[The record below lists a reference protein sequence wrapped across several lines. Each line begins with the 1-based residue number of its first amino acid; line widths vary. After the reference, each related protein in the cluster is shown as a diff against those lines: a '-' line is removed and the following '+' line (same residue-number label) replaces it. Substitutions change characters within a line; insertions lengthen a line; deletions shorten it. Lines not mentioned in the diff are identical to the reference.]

1 MIVGLSMSPPDHA
14 RVAAQLVWKRTDSEV
29 HEVSLL
35 ITQTQLLK
43 GGEMRN
49 TILRVALRVLLLTT
63 LLVPVIIEAQT
74 QAAASAPEIKADQ
87 PESAPQIRSR
97 AAVIVQE
104 FSVSDKTGW
113 PYDIKQLQSQTVAE
127 LRAKSTDKFDVLI
140 GAPATPRTHTYTLEG
155 EIVSWHPGNR
165 AKRMMIGMGSGRET
179 ADIHYWL
186 TDERGKK
193 VFDHKDT
200 IRAEFW
206 GNAYAGSVGELAHP
220 FASKIAGRLTEAK
233 LF

>member
-1 MIVGLSMSPPDHA
+1 MYEATKFQLRHGEGGSMSKKISKLVLAFAAFAISFGLLRANAQIQSSTEAHALQPGHELTPPDSM
-14 RVAAQLVWKRTDSEV
+14 SE
-29 HEVSLL
+29 
-35 ITQTQLLK
+35 I
-43 GGEMRN
+43 
-49 TILRVALRVLLLTT
+49 
-63 LLVPVIIEAQT
+63 
-74 QAAASAPEIKADQ
+74 SA
-87 PESAPQIRSR
+87 R
-97 AAVIVQE
+97 AAVIVRE
-104 FSVSDKTGW
+104 FSVSEKTGW

-127 LRAKSTDKFDVLI
+127 LRAKSTDKFDVLV
-140 GAPATPRTHTYTLEG
+140 GAPATTRTHTYTLEG

-193 VFDHKDT
+193 IFDHKDT

>member
-1 MIVGLSMSPPDHA
+1 MRRNISGLLLALASVT
-14 RVAAQLVWKRTDSEV
+14 VAASTV
-29 HEVSLL
+29 
-35 ITQTQLLK
+35 
-43 GGEMRN
+43 
-49 TILRVALRVLLLTT
+49 VAQETT
-63 LLVPVIIEAQT
+63 PVRASISPTVQPAQPGDASQIE
-74 QAAASAPEIKADQ
+74 
-87 PESAPQIRSR
+87 SR
-97 AAVIVQE
+97 PVVIVQE
-104 FSVSDKTGW
+104 FSVSEKTGW

-127 LRAKSTDKFDVLI
+127 LRAKSTDKFDVLV
-140 GAPATPRTHTYTLEG
+140 GAPATTRTHTYTLEG

-165 AKRMMIGMGSGRET
+165 AKRMMVGMGSGRET

>member
-1 MIVGLSMSPPDHA
+1 MYEVTNFQLRFAEGGNMLRKISKLVLA
-14 RVAAQLVWKRTDSEV
+14 LAAFAISF
-29 HEVSLL
+29 SLL
-35 ITQTQLLK
+35 
-43 GGEMRN
+43 R
-49 TILRVALRVLLLTT
+49 AD
-63 LLVPVIIEAQT
+63 AQT
-74 QAAASAPEIKADQ
+74 QSSTEAHALQPGHEMTRPDSMSEISA
-87 PESAPQIRSR
+87 R
-97 AAVIVQE
+97 AVVIVRE
-104 FSVSDKTGW
+104 FSVSEKTGW

-127 LRAKSTDKFDVLI
+127 LRAKSADHLDVLV
-140 GAPATPRTHTYTLEG
+140 GDPATPRTHTYTLNG
-155 EIVSWHPGNR
+155 EIVSWRPGNR

-186 TDERGKK
+186 TDEQGKK

-220 FASKIAGRLTEAK
+220 FASKIAARLTEAK

>member
-1 MIVGLSMSPPDHA
+1 MLRKSAKLVGL
-14 RVAAQLVWKRTDSEV
+14 LV
-29 HEVSLL
+29 
-35 ITQTQLLK
+35 
-43 GGEMRN
+43 
-49 TILRVALRVLLLTT
+49 VALLLAPG
-63 LLVPVIIEAQT
+63 VAKAQENT
-74 QAAASAPEIKADQ
+74 DTSRNALSAGPTNQPPNAASDIE
-87 PESAPQIRSR
+87 SR
-97 AAVIVQE
+97 AVVVVQE
-104 FSVSDKTGW
+104 FSVSEKTGW
-113 PYDIKQLQSQTVAE
+113 PYDVKQLQSQTVAE
-127 LRAKSTDKFDVLI
+127 LRAKSVDKFDVLV
-140 GAPATPRTHTYTLEG
+140 GAPATPRTHTYILAG

-186 TDERGKK
+186 TDEQGKR

-220 FASKIAGRLTEAK
+220 FASKISARLTETK

>member
-1 MIVGLSMSPPDHA
+1 MRRTIWK
-14 RVAAQLVWKRTDSEV
+14 VAVQ
-29 HEVSLL
+29 LL
-35 ITQTQLLK
+35 I
-43 GGEMRN
+43 M
-49 TILRVALRVLLLTT
+49 TT
-63 LLVPVIIEAQT
+63 VLVPLIAEAQME
-74 QAAASAPEIKADQ
+74 AADSARKMEAVQ
-87 PESAPQIRSR
+87 PESAGQISAR
-97 AAVIVQE
+97 AAVIVRE
-104 FSVSDKTGW
+104 FSVSERTGW

-127 LRAKSTDKFDVLI
+127 LKAKSTDRLDVLV
-140 GAPATPRTHTYTLEG
+140 GDPATPRTHTYTLEG

-165 AKRMMIGMGSGRET
+165 AKRMMVGMGSGRET

-186 TDERGKK
+186 TDEQGKK

-220 FASKIAGRLTEAK
+220 FASKIAARLTDAK